1 MSKDFSMPL
10 EWLEVMNHPSVK
22 DKASLLMKLKYEM
35 TIEDVHDLKE
45 YQEYENWLSHEEY
58 LRQNKDKR

>member
-1 MSKDFSMPL
+1 MPL
-10 EWLEVMNHPSVK
+10 EWLEVVNHPSVK

>member
-1 MSKDFSMPL
+1 MPL
-10 EWLEVMNHPSVK
+10 EWLEVMNHSSVK

-58 LRQNKDKR
+58 LRQNKG

>member
-1 MSKDFSMPL
+1 
-10 EWLEVMNHPSVK
+10 
-22 DKASLLMKLKYEM
+22 MKLKYEM

-58 LRQNKDKR
+58 LRQNKG

>member
-58 LRQNKDKR
+58 LRQNKG

>member
-1 MSKDFSMPL
+1 MPL